1 MLKKANI
8 EIDIKSVDDIEGYL
22 KDRSAWDA
30 TMYSFGTIPRGDTGY
45 FFNQAYKKMVLLI
58 KEPTIIA
65 TSMI

>member
-22 KDRSAWDA
+22 KDRSAWDEPTTVLA
-30 TMYSFGTIPRGDTGY
+30 TPRGDTGY

-58 KEPTIIA
+58 RNTTE
-65 TSMI
+65 